1 MAVGTMRTRDQI
13 NGLAFRQAESEKT
26 HSGGKEG
33 KVNATIEPIETPV
46 GTRYAVVPE
55 KDKRPLIDFP
65 TVTQAQIF
73 CLQNDINFKP
83 WN

>member
-1 MAVGTMRTRDQI
+1 MNV
-13 NGLAFRQAESEKT
+13 
-26 HSGGKEG
+26 
-33 KVNATIEPIETPV
+33 TIEPIETPV